1 MHIKQNL
8 CAKMIKFDTASLSLL
23 VYLHTSFIL
32 HKCLIFVQLC
42 IIVEYLANTPTEYKL
57 QVTIINVELTNS

>member
-8 CAKMIKFDTASLSLL
+8 CAKMIKFDTASLSRL
-23 VYLHTSFIL
+23 VYLHTSFIH
-32 HKCLIFVQLC
+32 HKCLIFVQLR

>member
-8 CAKMIKFDTASLSLL
+8 CAKMIKLDTASLSRL
-23 VYLHTSFIL
+23 VYLHTSFIH

-42 IIVEYLANTPTEYKL
+42 IIVEYLANTPTGYKL